1 MPALA
6 ILFATLLAGVVLAGK
21 LSPLVPALYLVA
33 SLITFAV
40 YALDKRAAAGGRWR
54 TKEST
59 LHLLAVAGGWPGAL
73 IAQRLLRHKTQK
85 QPFRAIFL
93 GSIAVNCGVLLGG
106 VLLRS

>member
-40 YALDKRAAAGGRWR
+40 YALDKRAAAGGR
-54 TKEST
+54 
-59 LHLLAVAGGWPGAL
+59 
-73 IAQRLLRHKTQK
+73 
-85 QPFRAIFL
+85 
-93 GSIAVNCGVLLGG
+93 
-106 VLLRS
+106 